1 MKISFIGG
9 ARTVTGSSFLISTD
23 SANVLVDCGMF
34 QGKRDLVA
42 RNYLETIYDPRDIDA
57 VVLTHAHI
65 DHSGLIPKLVRDG
78 FSGRVHATRATADLC
93 GLMLLDSAHIQEM
106 ESRWKTS
113 KNRRRGL
120 SETPPLYTVKDA
132 ERAMTHFEP
141 VTYDR
146 TFGPAPGFEVIFRD
160 AGHILGSG
168 MVELWV
174 TNGGK
179 KTKLVFSGDVGTS
192 DQPIIRDPSVITEAD
207 FLFIE
212 STYGNRLHKTID
224 ESKEEFT
231 EALLATIGRGE
242 RSSSRRSR
250 WAGPRR
256 SSTTWRSFPARASSP
271 ISPSS
276 STAPW
281 PPRPPRSSRTTPTA
295 STGTST
301 S

>member
-1 MKISFIGG
+1 MKITFIGG
-9 ARTVTGSSFLISTD
+9 TRTVTGSSFLISTD
-23 SANVLVDCGMF
+23 GANLLVDCGMF
-34 QGKRDLVA
+34 QGRRDLVA
-42 RNYLETIYDPRDIDA
+42 RNYLETIYDPRDVDA

-78 FSGRVHATRATADLC
+78 FSGRIHTTRATADLC
-93 GLMLLDSAHIQEM
+93 GLMLPDSAHIQEM

-120 SETPPLYTVKDA
+120 GETPPLYTVKDA
-132 ERAMTHFEP
+132 ERAMAHFEP

-146 TFGPAPGFEVIFRD
+146 SFCPVPGVEVIFRD

-174 TNGGK
+174 TDGAT

-212 STYGNRLHKTID
+212 STYGNRLHKTIE

-231 EALLATIGRGE
+231 EALLSTIGRGE
-242 RSSSRRSR
+242 RSSSRLLP

-256 SSTTWRSFPARASSP
+256 SSTIWPSSTARESSRK
-271 ISPSS
+271 SPSS

-281 PPRPPRSSRTTPTA
+281 PLRRRRSSRITPTA
-295 STGTST
+295 SIRT
-301 S
+301 